1 MELPAPGGNGPGR
14 LASAH
19 RDACRARRSARE
31 DGESSA
37 GTRRWAGTDGP
48 DAERWPRIGGP
59 SSSPTGWP
67 LTEPARTGRR
77 RRTAAIDTADS
88 HTGRAPAHPDLSGE
102 KHGHQRGTQRRRR
115 RTGAHAA
122 RPAKE
127 QDRLVEAGTAR
138 AAGPQTHPDP
148 PAKAQPAIEAAH
160 GDSGRATN
168 PPGPAGEG
176 TAGHR
181 GRARRQRRGRD
192 TGAART
198 EDGHGRAVSGRS
210 ARPDGLAQR
219 ATPAV
224 HAGTALCEDPGMAEE
239 VPRDPLPALRRLCLA
254 LPETTERLSHGEPA
268 WFVRDKKTFVSDS
281 QPVQYAHACSR
292 QAVRAL
298 PAEEQGRAHR
308 PGLGQCRRAGADR
321 PGRL

>member
-37 GTRRWAGTDGP
+37 RTRRWAGTDGP

-160 GDSGRATN
+160 GDSGGAAT
-168 PPGPAGEG
+168 
-176 TAGHR
+176 R
-181 GRARRQRRGRD
+181 GRRGRRMAMVERCP
-192 TGAART
+192 GGRRGRT
-198 EDGHGRAVSGRS
+198 AWHREPRRRCMPGRHS
-210 ARPDGLAQR
+210 ARILAWR
-219 ATPAV
+219 RRFP
-224 HAGTALCEDPGMAEE
+224 GTRCRPCGG
-239 VPRDPLPALRRLCLA
+239 C
-254 LPETTERLSHGEPA
+254 
-268 WFVRDKKTFVSDS
+268 VS
-281 QPVQYAHACSR
+281 R
-292 QAVRAL
+292 
-298 PAEEQGRAHR
+298 
-308 PGLGQCRRAGADR
+308 CRRRRSG
-321 PGRL
+321 

>member
-37 GTRRWAGTDGP
+37 RTRRWAGTDGP

-160 GDSGRATN
+160 DDSGRATN

-181 GRARRQRRGRD
+181 GRARRQRPGHKPTRTRRRRHSRPSRPRTATAAGPRLGGGEDGGWPWSSGVRAVGEAGRLGTESHAGGACRDGTLRGSWHGGGGSQGPAAGPAAAVSRAAGD
-192 TGAART
+192 DGAA
-198 EDGHGRAVSGRS
+198 ESWRAGV
-210 ARPDGLAQR
+210 
-219 ATPAV
+219 
-224 HAGTALCEDPGMAEE
+224 
-239 VPRDPLPALRRLCLA
+239 
-254 LPETTERLSHGEPA
+254 
-268 WFVRDKKTFVSDS
+268 
-281 QPVQYAHACSR
+281 
-292 QAVRAL
+292 VRA
-298 PAEEQGRAHR
+298 
-308 PGLGQCRRAGADR
+308 GQEDVRI
-321 PGRL
+321 

>member
-37 GTRRWAGTDGP
+37 RTRRWAGTGGP

-160 GDSGRATN
+160 DDSGRATN

-181 GRARRQRRGRD
+181 GRARRQRPGYKPTRTRRRRHSRPSRPRTTTAAGPQTHPDPPAKAQPAIEAAHDDSGRATKPPGPPDEGTAGHRGRARRQRRGRD
-192 TGAART
+192 SGAART
-198 EDGHGRAVSGRS
+198 EDMVERCPGGRRGR
-210 ARPDGLAQR
+210 
-219 ATPAV
+219 
-224 HAGTALCEDPGMAEE
+224 TAWHRE
-239 VPRDPLPALRRLCLA
+239 PRRR
-254 LPETTERLSHGEPA
+254 
-268 WFVRDKKTFVSDS
+268 
-281 QPVQYAHACSR
+281 
-292 QAVRAL
+292 
-298 PAEEQGRAHR
+298 
-308 PGLGQCRRAGADR
+308 
-321 PGRL
+321 